1 MPSFIENLGN
11 SKVSIFY
18 EKKIETVVVEFEIYL
33 KFFSISIFVYFN
45 LVPQVDSDI

>member
-11 SKVSIFY
+11 SKVSNSSRKMEAMI
-18 EKKIETVVVEFEIYL
+18 VEFEIYL
-33 KFFSISIFVYFN
+33 KFPMPIFVYFN